1 MGSIMSRLS
10 AHFQK
15 SGYPEDTFWAS
26 FGAIPIPK
34 TKSKEKCPPFV
45 HSICCFLHRLSDTKN
60 HTVQRRKWLFHSIH
74 TPYYY
79 YYLYITTTAIE
90 AAEKGW
96 STMQFKVTASDMNYG
111 MGMAVRALSS
121 HVAKHAYDGV
131 FMETIPEGV
140 QLTCTDGK
148 ITIKTLVPAMVEE
161 DGCALIPAKLLYELL
176 RKSEGEMVIHVDTQ
190 TLKATVTAMGSKT
203 NIVCMDAVEFPEI
216 ADVAGDFVTNLPQ
229 KEFASAISKIIFAI
243 ASDEVRQILT
253 GCLMEVYREEVRFV
267 CLDGFRLAMQKVYVN
282 HDVPADQECRSAII
296 PGTIINEVSRMAGD
310 TQDELAITCSNT
322 HMMAVIGKTTVFSP
336 LIAGEYI
343 NYKQILPATWT
354 TAVKLDRAALNNAIE
369 RAAVIAREG
378 NNLLRL
384 HMDMSGMTISANT
397 ERGSAEEN
405 VAAEF
410 DGAPLNIAF
419 SARYLQD
426 VLRNVDTQE
435 MAMRFNT
442 NVSPCVVGPVK
453 GNQYTYLILPVR
465 TIE

>member
-1 MGSIMSRLS
+1 
-10 AHFQK
+10 
-15 SGYPEDTFWAS
+15 
-26 FGAIPIPK
+26 
-34 TKSKEKCPPFV
+34 
-45 HSICCFLHRLSDTKN
+45 
-60 HTVQRRKWLFHSIH
+60 
-74 TPYYY
+74 
-79 YYLYITTTAIE
+79 
-90 AAEKGW
+90 
-96 STMQFKVTASDMNYG
+96 MQFKVTATEMNYG

-121 HVAKHAYDGV
+121 HTAKQAYDGV
-131 FMETIPEGV
+131 FVETVPEGV

-176 RKSEGEMVIHVDTQ
+176 RKSEGEMVIYVDAQ

-216 ADVAGDFVTNLPQ
+216 AEVTGDFITKLPQ

-243 ASDEVRQILT
+243 AADEVRQILT

-282 HDVPADQECRSAII
+282 HEVPRDMECRAAII
-296 PGTIINEVSRMAGD
+296 PGTIINEISRMVSD
-310 TQDELAITCSNT
+310 VEDSITIACSAT
-322 HMMAVIGKTTVFSP
+322 HMMADIGRTTVFSP

-343 NYKQILPATWT
+343 NYKQILPSTWT
-354 TAVKLDRAALNNAIE
+354 TAIKLDRSMLNNAIE

-378 NNLLRL
+378 NNLLKL

-410 DGAPLNIAF
+410 DGAPLSIAF

-435 MAMRFNT
+435 LAMRFNT

-453 GNQYTYLILPVR
+453 GNQYTYLVLPVR
-465 TIE
+465 TID